1 MDHLHAEMDEDGK
14 ESAMAWM
21 QFLSGQTAETEFCVW
36 CTFWCCDHFGDLAM
50 VRIVP
55 NLNLARQ
62 I

>member
-21 QFLSGQTAETEFCVW
+21 QFLSGQTIDGFN
-36 CTFWCCDHFGDLAM
+36 FGEWAM

-55 NLNLARQ
+55 NLNLA
-62 I
+62 